1 MLEDKSPQRDKNI
14 EGLGQPIPLCVA
26 NVSADYIGLN
36 SLC

>member
-14 EGLGQPIPLCVA
+14 EGFGQPIPLCMA
-26 NVSADYIGLN
+26 NVLADCIGLN